1 VNKQVFGRLG
11 LATIKQGGFTWTVV
25 SAKQHRGWV
34 VVVRAV
40 AAQERG
46 RDKPPAVLGSP
57 ETAGRAAEER
67 GRAGERKEVIVLDL
81 DDGWRESR

>member
-1 VNKQVFGRLG
+1 MDRCLSETTQGLG
-11 LATIKQGGFTWTVV
+11 GGCKG
-25 SAKQHRGWV
+25 SSSPGK
-34 VVVRAV
+34 
-40 AAQERG
+40 G

-81 DDGWRESR
+81 GAGWRESR